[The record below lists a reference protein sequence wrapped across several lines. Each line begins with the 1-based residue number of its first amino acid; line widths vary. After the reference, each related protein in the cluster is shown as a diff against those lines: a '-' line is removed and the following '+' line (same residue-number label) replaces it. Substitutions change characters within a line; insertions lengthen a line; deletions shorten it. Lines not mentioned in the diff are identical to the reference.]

1 MPRQCEL
8 RAAGSNLPGSMACL
22 AGFLWLAVF
31 CSPRATLAQTSDV
44 TPDAFHWVQP
54 ASDPKLWEEILQK
67 FNEELT
73 PDQATPEKSAIDTYG
88 YKYLQKVGTFGRAA
102 LVIVGHRPA
111 KEVSKGTAWNVYYS
125 AFNFDLTTGQKSS
138 IEHAEALWQWKFVK
152 LAMFGPSSAPDVTFT
167 YLSCTECEPDS
178 MFSSFYYDAEKS
190 AWRMRPWGDGK
201 DLWWTASDGLV
212 VELDLIGDGSLTF
225 FDCVYGILNSQ
236 ETGFQ
241 NLAMRCKEFTE
252 TESGESKVADNTVV
266 YGIWDRQF
274 KARRVTDAS
283 EAVRLTQQICKPSMR
298 SFLCR
303 LPADTSVTAGQAEIL
318 KTVFPNAPD
327 TAREL
332 AAFRSI
338 NRRMTMTEVVSRCGL
353 PDELSG
359 SGYYTF
365 SYHLR
370 DGSFVN
376 LTAAGADGRILYANH
391 LDAKGQ
397 GDSQFAVK

>member
-1 MPRQCEL
+1 MSNQIGL
-8 RAAGSNLPGSMACL
+8 REVASNHPGRMAWF
-22 AGFLWLAVF
+22 AGFVLLFVPSSVLARD
-31 CSPRATLAQTSDV
+31 PQTSAGI
-44 TPDAFHWVQP
+44 TEAFHWVQP
-54 ASDPKLWEEILQK
+54 ASEPQLWEEILQK

-73 PDQATPEKSAIDTYG
+73 PDQATPGTNALDVYG
-88 YKYLQKVGTFGRAA
+88 YKYLQKVGVIDHSA

-111 KEVSKGTAWNVYYS
+111 KEVSKDTAWNLYYS
-125 AFNFDLTTGQKSS
+125 AFNLDLDTGHKTS
-138 IEHAEALWQWKFVK
+138 IEHADRLWQWRYVK
-152 LAMFGPSSAPDVTFT
+152 LARFGPGLAPDVTFT
-167 YLSCTECEPDS
+167 YLTCTECEPDS
-178 MFSSFYYDAEKS
+178 MFSSFYYDAGMS

-201 DLWWTASDGLV
+201 DLWWTANDGLV

-266 YGIWDRQF
+266 YGISDGQF
-274 KARRVTDAS
+274 KARRVKEAS

-303 LPADTSVTAGQAEIL
+303 LPADTSVTAGQTEIL

-327 TAREL
+327 TAREM

-338 NRRMTMTEVVSRCGL
+338 NRRMTMTELVSRCGV

-359 SGYYTF
+359 SGYYVFT
-365 SYHLR
+365 YHLR
-370 DGSFVN
+370 DGSYVN
-376 LTAAGADGRILYANH
+376 LTAAGTDGRILYANH
-391 LDAKGQ
+391 LNAKGES
-397 GDSQFAVK
+397 DSQFAVK